1 MKRNGF
7 VGGLLPVISG
17 VENHPVKKRPG
28 RLFLGENCV
37 IKRVLTPDYPIPK
50 CSIQEKTRCKIIFK
64 EINLYSMSRKKQM
77 NCTKCG
83 EALKELITELKE
95 KINL

>member
-1 MKRNGF
+1 M
-7 VGGLLPVISG
+7 LLA
-17 VENHPVKKRPG
+17 
-28 RLFLGENCV
+28 
-37 IKRVLTPDYPIPK
+37 VLTQLDVLQAIPK
-50 CSIQEKTRCKIIFK
+50 YSIQEKTRCKIIFK
-64 EINLYSMSRKKQM
+64 EINLYSMSRRKQM